1 MFTKDKIKP
10 SNMDQLK
17 DLQKISP
24 DIPEGMCHSRSF
36 YKLGNM
42 KLVKQ

>member
-17 DLQKISP
+17 DLQKKYLQISHKAL
-24 DIPEGMCHSRSF
+24 CYSRSLC
-36 YKLGNM
+36 KLEN
-42 KLVKQ
+42 V